1 MKTKVNFRT
10 DSDSVA
16 GGDQNGKGKRL
27 LPEKKQKNEKRALY
41 QEIEEDEE
49 IDYLNFKRQTDSIEN
64 YLSDDEDD
72 DEYVDEDDFDEFD
85 DDEFDDDEFD
95 EDEKKGRISNL

>member
-10 DSDSVA
+10 DSDSFA

-27 LPEKKQKNEKRALY
+27 VPEKKEKNVKRVLY

-49 IDYLNFKRQTDSIEN
+49 IEYFKFKRNVDSIED
-64 YLSDDEDD
+64 YYDDD
-72 DEYVDEDDFDEFD
+72 DEKYLDGEDFDEDFD
-85 DDEFDDDEFD
+85 DDED
-95 EDEKKGRISNL
+95 